1 MERSADRADAQTVT
15 ERAQAAAGYLA
26 VCTAPSAAGATSEAA
41 ASIASVLMPDGAS
54 SVDVKAPLHRLDVD
68 VRTPGLERGVQAS
81 NRVGEALA
89 TLSLRWT
96 LVPDDFTATPSGV
109 PPATPFRDGV
119 SQRFVMQGGTIT
131 FNDRAH
137 STVRFFGAGRTYPAI
152 TDGRARLMMAGT
164 AVIVEATGSLKG
176 ARGTLLL
183 TGEVTLLT
191 GLTLSLVGRFEP
203 GGPVREGDTLTP
215 FFDQHVAEAPS
226 TTFTF
231 TADSGGALRGLRI
244 GSDLASATILRSAA
258 RESGTVGAVSGAMR
272 ADAADRRCA
281 VPVPGARRL
290 LAFSDGQGRQI
301 GSLSCAGIEVSSYTE
316 VQGGQTRQRLSAYG
330 VASEG
335 TGACAGAGGVV
346 AFDLAVDG
354 DAASGLYV
362 LRLAD
367 PGGRFRTPA
376 AEPRLD
382 AANAASLAP
391 SEPAAIETLAFVDG
405 RAGLM
410 TAVDREI
417 VRLADSTLARGTEL
431 LQWWERKDAAG
442 DYPERIDV
450 VRQYA
455 EGDGSFGFFDKALVG
470 GAQMPVMGIVQE
482 MFYDRQKVA
491 SPDVVRDQM
500 REFVLHYFMRVCQF
514 REPEPTP
521 GAGAASRAA
530 VEEALTWL
538 PGEAERRVGFRYQQL
553 YYKLAGSGRI
563 GKFSASERER
573 IVDLRRVGETYDWI
587 VLKVDIYDFQLSF
600 APFGDG
606 APKMQVPL
614 KEAAYLVLGPAF
626 VRNADAPAPGVL
638 AEYGFGYAFLPY
650 APPDGPPMLAYG
662 PGHFA
667 CAIKS
672 VAMRVMDDGEVRL
685 RAAFVVNRPDR
696 ITSMDIDPVGW
707 GLTAA
712 DRLTLGRA
720 SRLTSAM
727 RSMAD
732 RLPFR
737 MSKVDPLVAFISAS
751 NALTGGMA
759 GRRLGISMETL
770 ERRMLLQHFMQ
781 HHAMFMTSMRA
792 WRAVPDWT
800 DPAQVPEAH
809 REAVVA

>member
-1 MERSADRADAQTVT
+1 MERSADRADVGTVT
-15 ERAQAAAGYLA
+15 ERARTAAGYLA
-26 VCTAPSAAGATSEAA
+26 VCTAPSASGTASQAA
-41 ASIASVLMPDGAS
+41 ASIASVLMPAGAS
-54 SVDVKAPLHRLDVD
+54 HIEIKAPLHRLDVD
-68 VRTPGLERGVQAS
+68 VRVPALERGVQAS

-96 LVPDDFTATPSGV
+96 LAPDDFEATPSSV
-109 PPATPFRDGV
+109 PPATPFRDGT

-131 FNDRAH
+131 FNDRSR
-137 STVRFFGAGRTYPAI
+137 STIRFFGAGRTYPAV

-164 AVIVEATGSLKG
+164 AVIVEATGALKG

-191 GLTLSLVGRFEP
+191 GLALSLVGRFEA
-203 GGPVREGDTLTP
+203 GGPVRESDTLSP

-226 TTFTF
+226 TTFTL
-231 TADSGGALRGLRI
+231 TADAAGTLRALRI
-244 GSDLASATILRSAA
+244 GSDLASATMLRSTVRDGDAVGGA
-258 RESGTVGAVSGAMR
+258 VGALR

-281 VPVPGARRL
+281 VPVPGARRTL
-290 LAFSDGQGRQI
+290 SFADAQQRQI
-301 GSLSCAGIEVSSYTE
+301 GAIECAGLEVSAYTE
-316 VQGGQTRQRLSAYG
+316 VVDGQTRQRLSAYG
-330 VASEG
+330 TAADGV
-335 TGACAGAGGVV
+335 GALAGAGGVV
-346 AFDLAVDG
+346 AFDLTADG
-354 DAASGLYV
+354 DTASGVYV
-362 LRLAD
+362 VRLAD
-367 PGGRFRTPA
+367 PGGRFRAAT

-382 AANAASLAP
+382 AANDASAASADPAP
-391 SEPAAIETLAFVDG
+391 LETLSFVDG

-442 DYPERIDV
+442 DYPERFDV

-455 EGDGSFGFFDKALVG
+455 EGDGSFGFYGKALVG
-470 GAQMPVMGIVQE
+470 GAQMPVMGVVQE

-491 SPDVVRDQM
+491 SPSVVRDQL
-500 REFVLHYFMRVCQF
+500 REFLLRYFMRTCEF

-538 PGEAERRVGFRYQQL
+538 PGEADRRVGFGYQQL

-563 GKFSASERER
+563 GKFSSAERER
-573 IVDLRRVGETYDWI
+573 IVDLRQVGETYDWI
-587 VLKVDIYDFQLSF
+587 VLKVDIHDFQLSF

-606 APKMQVPL
+606 AMKMQVPL
-614 KEAAYLVLGPAF
+614 KESAYLVLGPAF
-626 VRNADAPAPGVL
+626 IRNAENPEPGVL
-638 AEYGFGYAFLPY
+638 AEYGYGYAFLPY
-650 APPDGPPMLAYG
+650 APPDAPPMLAFG
-662 PGHFA
+662 PGYFA
-667 CAIKS
+667 CAVKS
-672 VAMRVMDDGEVRL
+672 MIFRVMDDGEIRL
-685 RAAFVVNRPDR
+685 RASFVVNRPDK
-696 ITSMDIDPVGW
+696 ITSVDIDPVGW
-707 GLTAA
+707 GINAA

-727 RSMAD
+727 RSVAN

-737 MSKVDPLVAFISAS
+737 LSKVDPLVAFISAS
-751 NALTGGMA
+751 NSLTGGMA

-770 ERRMLLQHFMQ
+770 ERRMLMQHFMQ

-792 WRAVPDWT
+792 WRAVSDWT
-800 DPAQVPEAH
+800 DPSQVPEAH